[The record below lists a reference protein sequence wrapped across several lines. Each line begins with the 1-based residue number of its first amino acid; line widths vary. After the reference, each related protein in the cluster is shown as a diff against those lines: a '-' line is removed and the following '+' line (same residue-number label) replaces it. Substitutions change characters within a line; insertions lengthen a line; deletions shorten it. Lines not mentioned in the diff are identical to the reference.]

1 MIIHH
6 CHVHQQAGM
15 CEILDY
21 ELKVVYELVNR
32 IVTTNCHLCMYY
44 ICAIR
49 RHGYF
54 ITVHTVIASI
64 GKDKLLQ
71 W

>member
-1 MIIHH
+1 
-6 CHVHQQAGM
+6 M

-21 ELKVVYELVNR
+21 ALKVVYELVNR
-32 IVTTNCHLCMYY
+32 IVTINCHPCMYR
-44 ICAIR
+44 IHAIR
-49 RHGYF
+49 CRSYF

-64 GKDKLLQ
+64 RKDKSLQ

>member
-1 MIIHH
+1 
-6 CHVHQQAGM
+6 M

-32 IVTTNCHLCMYY
+32 IVTTNCHLCM
-44 ICAIR
+44 CCVRTIR
-49 RHGYF
+49 RRGYF

-64 GKDKLLQ
+64 GKEKLLQ